1 MARLSLT
8 GDTIAVDGVPWLT
21 IGSSLPVAVVVNNRD
36 LDDAIVL
43 TATATRDLTF
53 APSGFAEPSVVVA
66 ELEPHPDRPDALRT
80 FGFQYMEFALPSA
93 GGADGHDLAPWPL
106 RPAAAM
112 PIVWGTGDGPVL
124 LVGPLDAFHDQV
136 MAVPSDERPRR
147 GVACGWHG
155 DLTEAPAGF
164 AGSFVFLT
172 APDVRA
178 AIAHYGTL
186 LRDVHRA
193 APIGRYADPAVSALS
208 YWTDN
213 GATYYYRPEPGLD
226 IRETILTAV
235 RTLEAQGLPIAAVQ
249 LDSWFYPRAIPRPI
263 ADGAPVVPPSGAT
276 TWDGRPDAFPD
287 GLGPF
292 TRALGRPTVFHSRHL
307 DASSPYFGPG
317 KLEGWIDR
325 DTGQAHGATPE
336 LFEIWMEQAASWGA
350 CTYEQDWL
358 VEAFLTVGQLR
369 EKVGRADAWQQ
380 SIDRAAARRGL
391 TLQWCMA
398 TPADFLASVHLR
410 RLSSIRTNMD
420 FDYAVDRPANWGWF
434 LHVNALARALGLNTS
449 KDVFLASRDAGGGY
463 QDRLAEAE
471 TYLAAMSCGPVG
483 IGDPIGATDAELV
496 SRTCRPDGVLVMPD
510 VPIAALA
517 PSFLG
522 DPMPANGPLAGETYS
537 DHPAGRVHYLAAVAA
552 PDRHGAGGTTLTVE
566 LAHLDVAHSDLAS
579 SGAAPAGTSPA
590 GPPIDGWVARRWVD
604 GSIRTGL
611 DSSSRLDLDTGDRH
625 LDAWVISPVLAG
637 GRLAVFGDTTRYAS
651 MGDRRIGSLADDGDA
666 VSLLV
671 YGVSGEGVTVSGWS
685 AGAAPSASLWCSG
698 PEHIGA
704 EVATAVRTAG
714 PPGGWTVDVEVGID
728 GWTRLRVTA

>member
-8 GDTIAVDGVPWLT
+8 GDTIAVEGVPWLT
-21 IGSSLPVAVVVNNRD
+21 IGSSIPDGVTTGTVDNGDGDGTL
-36 LDDAIVL
+36 VL
-43 TATATRDLTF
+43 TTHATRDLTF
-53 APSGFAEPSVVVA
+53 TPSGFAEPSVVTA
-66 ELEPHPDRPDALRT
+66 QLQPHPDRPDALRT

-93 GGADGHDLAPWPL
+93 GGADGHGLAPWPL
-106 RPAAAM
+106 RPPAAM
-112 PIVWGTGDGPVL
+112 PIAWGTGDGPVL

-136 MAVPSDERPRR
+136 MAVPSDERPRP

-155 DLTEAPAGF
+155 DLTEVPAGF
-164 AGSFVFLT
+164 SGSFVLLT

-178 AIAHYGTL
+178 AIAYYGTL
-186 LRDVHRA
+186 LRDVHGA
-193 APIGRYADPAVSALS
+193 APIGRYADPAVAALS

-287 GLGPF
+287 GLGAF
-292 TRALGRPTVFHSRHL
+292 TRALGKPTVFHSRHL
-307 DASSPYFGPG
+307 DASSPYFAPG
-317 KLEGWIDR
+317 RLEGWIDG

-369 EKVGRADAWQQ
+369 DRVGRADAWQQ

-398 TPADFLASVHLR
+398 TPADFLATVHLR

-420 FDYAVDRPANWGWF
+420 FDYVVDRPANWGWF

-449 KDVFLASRDAGGGY
+449 KDVFLASRGADGTY
-463 QDRLAEAE
+463 EDPLAEAE
-471 TYLAAMSCGPVG
+471 AYLAAMSCGPVG
-483 IGDPIGATDAELV
+483 IGDPIGATDTELV

-522 DPMPANGPLAGETYS
+522 DPMPANGPLVGETYS

-552 PDRHGAGGTTLTVE
+552 PDHHGAGGTTIAVD
-566 LAHLDVAHSDLAS
+566 LAHLDLT
-579 SGAAPAGTSPA
+579 PAEGTTTAEPA
-590 GPPIDGWVARRWVD
+590 DGWVGRRWAD
-604 GSIRTGL
+604 GSMRPGL
-611 DSSSRLDLDTGDRH
+611 HAGDPLELDTGDRH
-625 LDAWVISPVLAG
+625 LDAWVLSPALAG

-671 YGVSGEGVTVSGWS
+671 YGVPGETVTVRGWV
-685 AGAAPSASLWCSG
+685 AGAARSAATWRSG
-698 PEHIGA
+698 PDHIDT
-704 EVATAVRTAG
+704 EVDTPIEFGDDG
-714 PPGGWTVDVEVGID
+714 PGSWSVEVVVGID